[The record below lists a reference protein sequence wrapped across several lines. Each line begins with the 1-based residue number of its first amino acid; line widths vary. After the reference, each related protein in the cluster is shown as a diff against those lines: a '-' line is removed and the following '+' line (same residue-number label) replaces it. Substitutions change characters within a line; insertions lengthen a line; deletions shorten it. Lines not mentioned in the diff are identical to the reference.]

1 MFRKQTI
8 LIIERAFEK
17 FNRMDN
23 FYHLKRNHYH
33 LPEIY
38 LQKPVFCIYSKCPKD
53 SKEFTM
59 KIKIEIDEGLQED
72 EVLIRCRGLTDEV
85 AQIQKSVSDVVN
97 AGQKYVFYKGTTEY
111 YLQLDDILFF
121 QTEGDVIHAHTKD
134 DIYETK
140 YKLYQLEE
148 MLPGFFMRISKSA
161 ILNTNHIYSISRNL
175 TASSTVTFAGTHK
188 QVFVSRY
195 YYKPLISKLEEKR
208 LHQ

>member
-1 MFRKQTI
+1 MRSRRFRSPSVMWSMPDRNMSSTKERQS
-8 LIIERAFEK
+8 II
-17 FNRMDN
+17 
-23 FYHLKRNHYH
+23 
-33 LPEIY
+33 
-38 LQKPVFCIYSKCPKD
+38 
-53 SKEFTM
+53 
-59 KIKIEIDEGLQED
+59 
-72 EVLIRCRGLTDEV
+72 
-85 AQIQKSVSDVVN
+85 
-97 AGQKYVFYKGTTEY
+97 
-111 YLQLDDILFF
+111 LQLDDVLFF
-121 QTEGDVIHAHTKD
+121 QTEDDVIHVHTKD
-134 DIYETK
+134 DMYETK